1 MVDGAPP
8 KSADGGSS
16 RQQAH
21 QKQSSQRSILRRT
34 SSQNLR
40 PDEVGAPGGTQSTAD
55 ERGSGSNS
63 RISWVDREQQ
73 LADQSAS
80 YRNTP
85 EERQKALRER
95 RARRQQD
102 IQQQRRSSDG
112 SSRRLSAAS
121 SSNGSGSGLAPAP
134 NANAGSDGRKKRRR
148 SSDFFSF
155 GGISRSSATHRR
167 SSVGDTSG
175 TVSGGTGGG
184 DMYDDKKTR
193 AVFCLRVVTIAT
205 LVAAAVATAT
215 LTYVYVSKDEESN
228 FSTQY
233 KDSVVKVA
241 EAFQQGLD
249 VKTSSAS
256 TFSAM
261 YTSRY
266 GPQDTWPNV
275 TMPNFS
281 EQAAGQLDLCE
292 GRALRFNPIIT
303 NETRDGWESFA
314 IASKGI
320 LGADPEKIQH
330 VENGIFG
337 KNPPAEGSR
346 YPEVDVPVWQ
356 IAPIETNERAVMFNL
371 HSEKD
376 RMRALDDVIQY
387 KVPALTAILQL
398 VQDTDLRPSS
408 ILFYPVF
415 DQFSTV
421 DDPDSHEVV
430 GTISIVFSWDVVLA
444 SVLPAY
450 IKGMIC
456 VIETTN
462 GEVFTWSITGDTATL
477 LGEGDLHDPKYE
489 DQSYTVEADLEGTA
503 ERLGNVDFLI
513 TYKLTMYP
521 SDEMRSQYITN
532 KPAVYTTVI
541 VLIFVC
547 TAAIFLLYD
556 YLVEHRQNKVMKA
569 AARST
574 KIVEQMFPATFRE
587 RMFRDAKKEEEMRRV
602 EEQQIRKT
610 NRERGS
616 VKDRLTHL
624 SEYVVNPK
632 HRMKQFLVPKTKD
645 QPDFNVPEAIAT
657 GGTANEPIADL
668 FPETSIMFC
677 DIVGF
682 TAWCAEHE
690 PNHVF
695 HLLETLY
702 WEL

>member
-1 MVDGAPP
+1 MVDEEGA
-8 KSADGGSS
+8 SAQSAGGGSGQPEQN
-16 RQQAH
+16 QQN
-21 QKQSSQRSILRRT
+21 SSQRSILRR
-34 SSQNLR
+34 SSSK
-40 PDEVGAPGGTQSTAD
+40 EAVGNVERST
-55 ERGSGSNS
+55 
-63 RISWVDREQQ
+63 RISWVDKGPAIQP
-73 LADQSAS
+73 AS
-80 YRNTP
+80 HGDIP
-85 EERQKALRER
+85 KERQ
-95 RARRQQD
+95 
-102 IQQQRRSSDG
+102 SHSH
-112 SSRRLSAAS
+112 AS
-121 SSNGSGSGLAPAP
+121 SSD
-134 NANAGSDGRKKRRR
+134 AGSASSGGDGKKHRR
-148 SSDFFSF
+148 SSDFLSF
-155 GGISRSSATHRR
+155 GGTSRSSHFNRR
-167 SSVGDTSG
+167 SSVDES
-175 TVSGGTGGG
+175 SGGVS
-184 DMYDDKKTR
+184 DDKKTR

-205 LVAAAVATAT
+205 LVAAAVAMAS
-215 LTYVYVSKDEESN
+215 LTYVYVSRDEESN

-256 TFSAM
+256 TFAAM

-275 TMPNFS
+275 TMPNFA
-281 EQAAGQLDLCE
+281 EQAEGQLDLCE
-292 GRALRFNPIIT
+292 GRALSFNPIIT
-303 NETRDGWESFA
+303 NETRKGWESFA
-314 IASKGI
+314 NASKDI
-320 LGADPEKIQH
+320 LDADPEKIQH

-337 KNPPAEGSR
+337 RNPPAEGSR

-415 DQFSTV
+415 DQFATV
-421 DDPDSHEVV
+421 NDPDSHEVV

-477 LGEGDLHDPKYE
+477 LGEGDLHDPKYI
-489 DQSYTVEADLEGTA
+489 DQSYAVAADLEGTA
-503 ERLGNVDFLI
+503 DRLGDVDYLI

-532 KPAVYTTVI
+532 RPAIYTTVI

-587 RMFRDAKKEEEMRRV
+587 RMFRDAKKEEEMKRA
-602 EEQQIRKT
+602 EEQQIRKA

-616 VKDRLTHL
+616 ITGRLTNL
-624 SEYVVNPK
+624 SEYVNPK
-632 HRMKQFLVPKTKD
+632 HRMKQFLVPKSRD

-657 GGTANEPIADL
+657 GGSANQPIADL
-668 FPETSIMFC
+668 FPDTSIMFC

-690 PNHVF
+690 PNQVF